1 MKTGILLTGAVLSG
15 AVLAGLSFAQVQ
27 PRAASGP
34 QVKVFSAVDI
44 EEKLDGATA
53 RVSTVEVTF
62 EPGDSSLPHRHPG
75 PVFGYVIEGDLQ
87 FKVEGQEPRTLKAGD
102 TFYEPRMVL
111 HEVARNPSETKRTRI
126 LATIVHSRD
135 AKSLAIPV
143 PTNEK

>member
-1 MKTGILLTGAVLSG
+1 MKVL
-15 AVLAGLSFAQVQ
+15 
-27 PRAASGP
+27 
-34 QVKVFSAVDI
+34 SAVDI
-44 EEKLDGATA
+44 EEQLDGATA

-62 EPGDSSLPHRHPG
+62 EAGDSSLPHRHPG
-75 PVFGYVIEGDLQ
+75 PVFGYVIEGELQ